1 MCLKIKNAIIA
12 VLLTVMYKGWV
23 IEEITKV
30 KLITILIFAFFC
42 FFALLETADAEF
54 EKVDK
59 AYRRA
64 KKRGRT
70 WQA

>member
-1 MCLKIKNAIIA
+1 MYLKIKNAIIA
-12 VLLTVMYKGWV
+12 VLLTVMYEGWV
-23 IEEITKV
+23 IEEITKLR
-30 KLITILIFAFFC
+30 LISILIFAFFC
-42 FFALLETADAEF
+42 IFALLETADTEF